1 MAHLPTCEDKKR
13 KEMKDQSA
21 LSERWSAN
29 PMRQAGEDALDR
41 LRRGLAPN
49 ADRLPVVD
57 GLIDLRG
64 FQFPSLLVL
73 NEISGSH
80 GRLSGRDRVQR
91 IKGRLTLRRI
101 TLTDIDF
108 SFAKV
113 AGSFL
118 EECTFYR
125 KKVRDADLRGGRFV
139 GFYFCYLEMHPTE
152 IENNY

>member
-1 MAHLPTCEDKKR
+1 MAHLPTCEDTKR

-49 ADRLPVVD
+49 ADRLPVVE

-113 AGSFL
+113 AGAFL
-118 EECTFYR
+118 GERNIFG
-125 KKVRDADLRGGRFV
+125 KKVRGAEFRGGRVCCFDFSCRGLDHV
-139 GFYFCYLEMHPTE
+139 DM
-152 IENNY
+152 

>member
-1 MAHLPTCEDKKR
+1 MAHLPTCEDTKR

-113 AGSFL
+113 AVSLSAEAAFSAKKLCRGSPFGARRY
-118 EECTFYR
+118 T
-125 KKVRDADLRGGRFV
+125 LRSTGTA
-139 GFYFCYLEMHPTE
+139 L
-152 IENNY
+152 

>member
-1 MAHLPTCEDKKR
+1 MAHLPTCEDTKR

-80 GRLSGRDRVQR
+80 GRLSGRGRVD
-91 IKGRLTLRRI
+91 LLVT
-101 TLTDIDF
+101 
-108 SFAKV
+108 V
-113 AGSFL
+113 VL
-118 EECTFYR
+118 E
-125 KKVRDADLRGGRFV
+125 L
-139 GFYFCYLEMHPTE
+139 
-152 IENNY
+152 